1 MISEDHVTL
10 KTGAMMLKIQLCI
23 TGINDMLLYIET
35 VISNCNFK
43 MYSILFYFKLIFQYI
58 TNLLYL

>member
-10 KTGAMMLKIQLCI
+10 KTGIMMMKIQLCI
-23 TGINDMLLYIET
+23 TEINYILQYIET

-43 MYSILFYFKLIFQYI
+43 MYSILYFKLIFQYI